1 MVVWHSYHLIC
12 ELTKRNDT
20 LRAMYLYNVPRV
32 RMLQL
37 EHIMIIENVVFT
49 GDWRKGSYAQQ

>member
-49 GDWRKGSYAQQ
+49 GDWRKGSYA